1 MIFLSMFVV
10 GKSINRKRE
19 VIAFFFEKV
28 MKSLK

>member
-1 MIFLSMFVV
+1 MIFLSKFVV
-10 GKSINRKRE
+10 GKSIDRKRE

>member
-10 GKSINRKRE
+10 GNSIDRKRE

-28 MKSLK
+28 VKS

>member
-10 GKSINRKRE
+10 GNSIDRKRE

-28 MKSLK
+28 VKSLK